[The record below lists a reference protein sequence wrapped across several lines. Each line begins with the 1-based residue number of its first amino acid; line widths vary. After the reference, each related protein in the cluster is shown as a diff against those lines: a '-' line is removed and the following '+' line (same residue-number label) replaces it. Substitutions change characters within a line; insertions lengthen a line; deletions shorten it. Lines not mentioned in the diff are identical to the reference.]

1 MSKLGKRLIASVK
14 ETRANVRGKGR
25 GSALRVHAP
34 AEVDVRSIR
43 KKLGVSQSE
52 FATCFGISPGT
63 LRDWEQRRKRPE
75 GPARVLLKVIDKEPE
90 AVRRA
95 LEQA

>member
-14 ETRANVRGKGR
+14 EARAVARSRLGPSGSCPRGG
-25 GSALRVHAP
+25 GM
-34 AEVDVRSIR
+34 RSIR
-43 KKLGVSQSE
+43 KKLGISQSE
-52 FATCFGISPGT
+52 FATRFGISPGT
-63 LRDWEQRRKRPE
+63 LRDWEQRQQKSE